1 MAGIYI
7 HIPSCKK
14 KCSYCNFFM
23 STCLKSKE
31 DLISAEIKE
40 LKLQKKYLNDE
51 IINTI
56 YFGGGTPSLLEPNEI
71 NLYIETINK
80 NYKVSKNVEITLECN
95 PEDININKLKLL
107 KELGINRLSIGIQTF
122 NEKLI
127 KFLNRSNS
135 INDIYTCLENIKKCN
150 FNNFNID
157 LIFGIQNETKND
169 LIYDLEKIISFNPTH
184 ISCYCLTI
192 EPKTLLNY
200 KIENNLLKETNED
213 ILADQFEYIH
223 EFLTNNGYIH
233 YEISNYCKPNYESK
247 HNSSYWN
254 DEIYLGIGPSA
265 HSYNR
270 ISRQFNTENIYNYI
284 NSINQNNIT
293 ADIETLTEKD
303 KINDYIFTHLRTN
316 KGIDLNLLKNKYNY
330 TIKKNLLKSYNEQY
344 LNIVN
349 NKVIL
354 TLKGML
360 ISNMIIKEIF
370 L

>member
-1 MAGIYI
+1 
-7 HIPSCKK
+7 
-14 KCSYCNFFM
+14 M
-23 STCLKSKE
+23 SKSQNE
-31 DLISAEIKE
+31 DL
-40 LKLQKKYLNDE
+40 
-51 IINTI
+51 
-56 YFGGGTPSLLEPNEI
+56 
-71 NLYIETINK
+71 
-80 NYKVSKNVEITLECN
+80 
-95 PEDININKLKLL
+95 
-107 KELGINRLSIGIQTF
+107 
-122 NEKLI
+122 
-127 KFLNRSNS
+127 
-135 INDIYTCLENIKKCN
+135 
-150 FNNFNID
+150 
-157 LIFGIQNETKND
+157 
-169 LIYDLEKIISFNPTH
+169 
-184 ISCYCLTI
+184 
-192 EPKTLLNY
+192 
-200 KIENNLLKETNED
+200 
-213 ILADQFEYIH
+213 LADQFEYIH
-223 EFLTNNGYIH
+223 NSLTKNGYIH

>member
-1 MAGIYI
+1 
-7 HIPSCKK
+7 
-14 KCSYCNFFM
+14 M

-40 LKLQKKYLNDE
+40 LKLQKKYVNDE